1 MTADPYVRDRAG
13 RFAKLPHTLFRD
25 CPPIPEPQ
33 RVGDDGE
40 ERGASWVA
48 IPAPKCPH
56 NHFARWAR
64 RFDDKGRPNCKPCH
78 QEARRDR

>member
-33 RVGDDGE
+33 R
-40 ERGASWVA
+40 